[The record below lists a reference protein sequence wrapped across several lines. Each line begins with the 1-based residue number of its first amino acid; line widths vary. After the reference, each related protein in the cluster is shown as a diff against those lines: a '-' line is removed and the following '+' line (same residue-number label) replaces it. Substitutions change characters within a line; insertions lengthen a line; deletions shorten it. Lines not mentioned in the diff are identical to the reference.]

1 MHQVKKGRF
10 LKMLE
15 KLFKLKERNTTVKTE
30 IIAGVTTFFA
40 MAYIIFVNP
49 GFLSETGM
57 DYNAVMMATC
67 FAAALGTILTAFL
80 ANVPFAQAPGMGLNA
95 FFTYT
100 VCFSMGYTWQNAL
113 AIVMLS
119 GLIFFAVSVSP
130 LRSKIIESIP
140 ASLKSAISAG
150 IGLFIALIGMLN
162 VGIITANNNLVDMG
176 AITSGP
182 ALLALA
188 GLVITAILMAYK
200 VKGAIFIG
208 IIATTVLGIPFG
220 LTVFP
225 EKITFSGFR
234 ALAPI
239 FGKVFTE
246 GFTGLMANGLLAL
259 LTAII
264 TFAICDCFD
273 TVGTLIGTAKAANML
288 DEEGNLPEG
297 DKALIADAVATVCGA
312 ILGTSTVTTFVESST
327 GISEGGRT
335 GLTSVVVGVLFLLA
349 AFFFAPIA
357 GIVPSAATS
366 PALIIV
372 GVLMLSNAA
381 DINWKDIEIAI
392 PAFLTIAI
400 MPFAYSISDGIG
412 FGFISYT
419 LIKMARGKFKEV
431 PVFLYIISVLFF
443 LQYVLTFR

>member
-1 MHQVKKGRF
+1 
-10 LKMLE
+10 MLE
-15 KLFKLKERNTTVKTE
+15 KLFKLKEHNTTVKTE
-30 IIAGVTTFFA
+30 IIAGITTFFA

-49 GFLSETGM
+49 NFLSQAGM
-57 DYNAVMMATC
+57 DFNAVMMATC
-67 FAAALGTILTAFL
+67 LAAALGTLLTAFM

-95 FFTYT
+95 FFTYS
-100 VCFSMGYTWQNAL
+100 VCMGMGYTWQNAL

-130 LRSKIIESIP
+130 LRSKIIAAIP

-162 VGIITANNNLVDMG
+162 TGIVTAANNLVDMG
-176 AITSGP
+176 NITGGSAHV
-182 ALLALA
+182 ALI
-188 GLVITAILMAYK
+188 GLIITAVLMAYK

-208 IIATTVLGIPFG
+208 IIATTIVGIPFG
-220 LTVFP
+220 VTTFP
-225 EKITFSGFR
+225 EEISFHGFST
-234 ALAPI
+234 LAPV

-246 GFTGLMANGLLAL
+246 GFDGIMAHGLLAL
-259 LTAII
+259 ITAIV

-288 DEEGNLPEG
+288 DKDGNLPKG
-297 DKALIADAVATVCGA
+297 DKALIADSIATVCGA
-312 ILGTSTVTTFVESST
+312 VLGTSTVTTFVESST

-335 GLTSVVVGVLFLLA
+335 GLTSAVVGILFILA
-349 AFFFAPIA
+349 AFFFGPIA
-357 GIVPSAATS
+357 LIVPGAATA

-372 GVLMLSNAA
+372 GVLMLGNAA
-381 DINWKDIEIAI
+381 DINWRDIETAI
-392 PAFLTIAI
+392 PCFLTIAM

-419 LIKMARGKFKEV
+419 VIKMARGKFKEV
-431 PVFLYIISVLFF
+431 PVFLYVISALFI
-443 LQYVLTFR
+443 LQYVLSYR

>member
-1 MHQVKKGRF
+1 
-10 LKMLE
+10 MLD
-15 KLFKLKERNTTVKTE
+15 KLFKLKEHNTTVRTE
-30 IIAGVTTFFA
+30 VIAGITTFFA

-57 DYNAVMMATC
+57 DFNAVMMATC
-67 FAAALGTILTAFL
+67 LSAALGTLLTAIL

-95 FFTYT
+95 FFTYS
-100 VCFSMGYTWQNAL
+100 VCFGMGYTWQNAL
-113 AIVMLS
+113 AIVLLS
-119 GLIFFAVSVSP
+119 GLIFFLVSVSP

-162 VGIITANNNLVDMG
+162 VGIITANNNLVDLG

-182 ALLALA
+182 ALVAII
-188 GLVITAILMAYK
+188 GLIITAILMAYK
-200 VKGAIFIG
+200 VKGALFLG
-208 IIATTVLGIPFG
+208 IIITTIIGIPFG
-220 LTVFP
+220 VTTFP
-225 EKITFSGFR
+225 ESISLSGIST
-234 ALAPI
+234 LSPI

-246 GFTGLMANGLLAL
+246 GFNGLLNHGLLAL

-288 DEEGNLPEG
+288 DENGNLPTG
-297 DKALIADAVATVCGA
+297 DKALIADAVATMAGA
-312 ILGTSTVTTFVESST
+312 VLGTSTVTTFVESST

-335 GLTSVVVGVLFLLA
+335 GLTSVVVSILFFLA

-357 GIVPSAATS
+357 GIIPSAATA

-372 GVLMLSNAA
+372 GVLMLGNAA
-381 DINWKDIEIAI
+381 DIDWKDIETAV
-392 PAFLTIAI
+392 PCFLTIAI

-419 LIKMARGKFKEV
+419 LIKLARGKAKEV
-431 PVFLYIISVLFF
+431 PVFLYVISVLFIA
-443 LQYVLTFR
+443 QYILTFA

>member
-49 GFLSETGM
+49 GFLSEAGM

-67 FAAALGTILTAFL
+67 FAAALGTLLTAFL

-100 VCFSMGYTWQNAL
+100 VCFGMGYTWQNAL

-225 EKITFSGFR
+225 EKITFSGFG
-234 ALAPI
+234 AIAPI

-357 GIVPSAATS
+357 GIVPSAATA

-372 GVLMLSNAA
+372 GVLMLGNAA

-431 PVFLYIISVLFF
+431 PVFLYVISVLFI

>member
-1 MHQVKKGRF
+1 
-10 LKMLE
+10 MLE
-15 KLFKLKERNTTVKTE
+15 KLFKLKEHNTTVKTE
-30 IIAGVTTFFA
+30 IIAGITTFFA

-49 GFLSETGM
+49 GFLSEAGM

-100 VCFSMGYTWQNAL
+100 VCFGMGYTWQNAL

-182 ALLALA
+182 ALLTLA

-208 IIATTVLGIPFG
+208 IIATTVIGIPFG
-220 LTVFP
+220 LTTFP
-225 EKITFSGFR
+225 DKITFSGFS

-357 GIVPSAATS
+357 GIVPSAATA

-372 GVLMLSNAA
+372 GVLMLGNAA

-392 PAFLTIAI
+392 PCFLTIAI

-431 PVFLYIISVLFF
+431 PVFLYVISVLFI
-443 LQYVLTFR
+443 LQYILTFR